1 MGEVIKTYQ
10 MDSKVQK
17 NRWLI
22 LIAIGL
28 FTFMSTLDGSI
39 VNIAIPVISKALNVP
54 MNQSEWIVSVYLM
67 AVCIFILLFGK
78 LGDLI
83 GKIKVFRWG
92 TFLFVIGSLL
102 CGFEFN
108 LSFLLFARVVQAI
121 GASMTM
127 STNYGIITEIFPI
140 SERGKALGL
149 IGSFVSLG
157 SIAGPGIGGII
168 LAHFGWSYIFW
179 INVPVGLIT
188 ILMGIKILPEDLF
201 FRKETIDY
209 KGFLAFACMIGSLFI
224 GIFIGQEIGFGHAL
238 ILGLFAVAILS
249 FVAFIR
255 IEKNVNKPLV
265 DLSLFKNGLFSVSLF
280 CAFLIF
286 VANFFFN
293 VMMPFYLQGTRGLNP
308 SQAGLLLMVFPLVMV
323 IAAPISGSLSDK
335 VGRELLTFIGLAL
348 TTIVQ
353 LGFVFID
360 GNTNIAVF
368 ILMTGIMGL
377 GSALFQSPNN
387 AIVMSSISKKE
398 LGIAGSLNSL
408 ARNLGMVFGIS
419 FATTILY
426 VAMSNKSGYK
436 VTTYLADQPE
446 LFVYGM
452 HVTFGVAFVICLI
465 ATILTGR
472 RLLTA
477 KGKTA

>member
-1 MGEVIKTYQ
+1 
-10 MDSKVQK
+10 
-17 NRWLI
+17 
-22 LIAIGL
+22 
-28 FTFMSTLDGSI
+28 
-39 VNIAIPVISKALNVP
+39 
-54 MNQSEWIVSVYLM
+54 
-67 AVCIFILLFGK
+67 
-78 LGDLI
+78 
-83 GKIKVFRWG
+83 
-92 TFLFVIGSLL
+92 
-102 CGFEFN
+102 
-108 LSFLLFARVVQAI
+108 
-121 GASMTM
+121 
-127 STNYGIITEIFPI
+127 
-140 SERGKALGL
+140 
-149 IGSFVSLG
+149 
-157 SIAGPGIGGII
+157 
-168 LAHFGWSYIFW
+168 
-179 INVPVGLIT
+179 
-188 ILMGIKILPEDLF
+188 
-201 FRKETIDY
+201 
-209 KGFLAFACMIGSLFI
+209 
-224 GIFIGQEIGFGHAL
+224 
-238 ILGLFAVAILS
+238 
-249 FVAFIR
+249 
-255 IEKNVNKPLV
+255 
-265 DLSLFKNGLFSVSLF
+265 
-280 CAFLIF
+280 
-286 VANFFFN
+286 
-293 VMMPFYLQGTRGLNP
+293 MMPFYLQGTRGLNP

-387 AIVMSSISKKE
+387 AIVMSSVSKKE

-452 HVTFGVAFVICLI
+452 HVTFGVAFVICLV

>member
-1 MGEVIKTYQ
+1 M
-10 MDSKVQK
+10 
-17 NRWLI
+17 
-22 LIAIGL
+22 
-28 FTFMSTLDGSI
+28 
-39 VNIAIPVISKALNVP
+39 
-54 MNQSEWIVSVYLM
+54 
-67 AVCIFILLFGK
+67 
-78 LGDLI
+78 
-83 GKIKVFRWG
+83 
-92 TFLFVIGSLL
+92 
-102 CGFEFN
+102 
-108 LSFLLFARVVQAI
+108 QAI

-387 AIVMSSISKKE
+387 AIVMSSVSKKE

-452 HVTFGVAFVICLI
+452 HVTFGVAFVICLV